1 MMSTDE
7 LSQLKDVWSTWLKSS
22 TRKGPWVA
30 TLRQTAIACDLE
42 REDGLETYL
51 HAIPVEHRVSARQF
65 FDKGIFAT
73 RETSMGLNKQN
84 PTLTGHGFH
93 GPLNT
98 ADFYY
103 STPMNIF
110 PFTGWDYKAVKK
122 FCPADSLPEMY
133 TIYLSEILR
142 KSDERM
148 KRNRIK
154 FHFILGDALNIEAC
168 LPSGLSYDRITTS
181 NLWDYCPLSVL
192 LTKMKGFLNKENPQ
206 SVLITETNNWVRD
219 YMPEIVFVLPELS
232 GMDKLISRAIKDTG
246 NPDILESGMTAVV
259 EYLNITREFLIF
271 LRASLLA
278 RSTGW
283 KKKIPS
289 LNSSVSS
296 LGLELRDFIRNKN
309 RVFPFKWPLNCR
321 RVTMLRGYER
331 ALEWKLAS
339 TVGST

>member
-1 MMSTDE
+1 MMKCTSCMKAYCNVECQRNHWQQHMPSCQETREKIVELANKIKTVELLRQRVGKSLVSATYYWGNVPAVDLINLSMNEGEEYSDPLALLLCGVGDPRNVLLTISSLPDAYQQQVTFVLNDVCPCTLARTVLLLYMLHKGGDGVLSSVLRIWYSLNISEQDSSLLMSALQELLTSANLSTVTEDVFEMMSTDE

-84 PTLTGHGFH
+84 STLTGHGFH
-93 GPLNT
+93 RPLNT

-122 FCPADSLPEMY
+122 FCHADSLPEMY

-142 KSDERM
+142 KS
-148 KRNRIK
+148 
-154 FHFILGDALNIEAC
+154 
-168 LPSGLSYDRITTS
+168 
-181 NLWDYCPLSVL
+181 V
-192 LTKMKGFLNKENPQ
+192 TKE
-206 SVLITETNNWVRD
+206 
-219 YMPEIVFVLPELS
+219 
-232 GMDKLISRAIKDTG
+232 
-246 NPDILESGMTAVV
+246 
-259 EYLNITREFLIF
+259 
-271 LRASLLA
+271 
-278 RSTGW
+278 
-283 KKKIPS
+283 
-289 LNSSVSS
+289 
-296 LGLELRDFIRNKN
+296 
-309 RVFPFKWPLNCR
+309 
-321 RVTMLRGYER
+321 
-331 ALEWKLAS
+331 
-339 TVGST
+339 